1 MELIDSEIFTCLLF
15 LLLSDSPDVILKRF
29 KEVGFSPREVVALL
43 ASHSIAA
50 VDGVPGPIHGDP
62 FDSTARV
69 FDSQFF
75 VETQLNQTLSGLVR
89 LPSDLALARDSRTAC
104 DWQRFVTDQNAMRL
118 EFSLAM
124 AKLSLIRQSPSL
136 IDCSEA
142 IPCKWFILIF
152 SLCGRY

>member
-1 MELIDSEIFTCLLF
+1 M
-15 LLLSDSPDVILKRF
+15 
-29 KEVGFSPREVVALL
+29 ALL

-50 VDGVPGPIHGDP
+50 ADGVPGPIHGHP

-124 AKLSLIRQSPSL
+124 AKLSLIRQGPSL